1 MPIEL
6 SLDDLTSDAE
16 HALAA
21 ATRQAARRGAAE
33 IGTIDLLLGVLADQE
48 NLAATALTRLK
59 IGLPQLIEQGK
70 QALPPPQNKLEIKPK
85 LSPEAQQVFRAGFK
99 EASHLGD
106 RRVDALHLLHGLLHH
121 PEDPAYKLLTM
132 LGVSLYDLRTLALS
146 QPRRFR
152 VRQRDSLQANLRLS
166 PVFLGL
172 VALFLGSGAY
182 LWYGPPQPLVGICTM
197 LFVISGWTTGLC
209 IHEFGHAIIAFWAG
223 DTAVGQAGYLTLNPL
238 RYSHPLL
245 SIVFP
250 LLILLS
256 GGLALPGG
264 AVYLRPGAMRSWR
277 WELFSSAGG
286 PIGTLLFAGLISTVF
301 WGDGWFLTL
310 TDHFYF
316 WPALALLAFLQVQSL
331 LFNLLPIPPLDGF
344 HMIAHALPIGLRQ
357 QMYAF
362 SNLGFF
368 LIFMLFRQSNPLT
381 QAFWHTAFAL
391 AQLFHIPLELIP
403 LGFQQFT
410 WWQG

>member
-16 HALAA
+16 QALAA
-21 ATRQAARRGAAE
+21 ATRLAARRGAATVGE
-33 IGTIDLLLGVLADQE
+33 PDLLLGLLADQD
-48 NLAATALTRLK
+48 NLAASALTRLQ
-59 IGLPQLIEQGK
+59 I
-70 QALPPPQNKLEIKPK
+70 ALPPLLAQARQLATQPEARAETKPV
-85 LSPEAQQVFRAGFK
+85 LSTEAQQTIRAAFK

-121 PEDPAYKLLTM
+121 PDGPIYHLLTT

-152 VRQRDSLQANLRLS
+152 VRRRDSLQANLRIS

-172 VALFLGSGAY
+172 VALFLASGAY
-182 LWYGPPQPLVGICTM
+182 LWYGPAQPLIGICTM
-197 LFVISGWTTGLC
+197 IFVVSGWTTGLC
-209 IHEFGHAIIAFWAG
+209 IHEFGHAMIAFWGG
-223 DTAVGQAGYLTLNPL
+223 DTSVAQAGYLTLNPL

-256 GGLALPGG
+256 GGIALPGG

-286 PIGTLLFAGLISTVF
+286 PLGTLLFTGLITSVF
-301 WGDGWFLTL
+301 WGEGWYATL

-316 WPALALLAFLQVQSL
+316 WPALTLLAFLQVQSL

-344 HMIAHALPIGLRQ
+344 HMISHLLPVGFRQ
-357 QMYAF
+357 QMFAF

-368 LIFMLFRQSNPLT
+368 LIFMLFRQDNPLT

-391 AQLFHIPLELIP
+391 AQFFHIPLELIS